1 MWSELLEREIETNF
15 NDEMM
20 KIQKKKKQD
29 PFYDIKF
36 SALNNKMKKDLQALQ
51 PFKQKQKRQKCKW
64 TIKDYMKRTTKL
76 EQ

>member
-1 MWSELLEREIETNF
+1 
-15 NDEMM
+15 MM
-20 KIQKKKKQD
+20 KIQKKNKKQD

>member
-20 KIQKKKKQD
+20 KIQKKD

-36 SALNNKMKKDLQALQ
+36 SALNNKRKKDLQAFQ
-51 PFKQKQKRQKCKW
+51 PFKQKQKRQKCKR
-64 TIKDYMKRTTKL
+64 TIKDYMKRTKKL
-76 EQ
+76 KQ